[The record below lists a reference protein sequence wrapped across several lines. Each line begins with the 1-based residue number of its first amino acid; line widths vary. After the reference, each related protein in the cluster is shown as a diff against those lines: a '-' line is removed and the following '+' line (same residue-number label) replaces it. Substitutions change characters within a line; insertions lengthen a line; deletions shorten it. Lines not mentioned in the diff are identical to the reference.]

1 MIYIDTG
8 KTVKEF
14 YTDKKTEK
22 AIRVLLEGNE
32 DILHTESI
40 EGCTVAI
47 VDYDEKCSEKC
58 PFRA

>member
-1 MIYIDTG
+1 MIYIDNG
-8 KTVKEF
+8 KTVKEY

-47 VDYDEKCSEKC
+47 VDYSEKY
-58 PFRA
+58 PLRA